1 MKKALFIFAFLSSI
15 FGSYLWSQDF
25 NNVKLGTEK
34 WNARVYGNTI
44 TWLKGYNDC
53 ACGWNFTGYDFSDYS
68 KVWIELESYEGDIT
82 ITLCDNDF
90 KYAYNY
96 FSFVKPNVLEA
107 YLTGEKADRA
117 PADGKLIDKSKGFKL
132 LLQSY
137 FGEPRPEEQTV
148 VVKSIRFFK
157 EGEADSDIQKTEV
170 VNETV
175 ETVSDI
181 KKTDLQE
188 RPVSVIEDS
197 TQSAL
202 VVEDSPQ
209 IIPDNSIDTNTS
221 NNPNSF
227 YLIFLLTL
235 LILVSII
242 LILIFKLF
250 YIYKYREKEKR
261 HLAMELH
268 DSVAQ
273 QMYYVSMLAEKID
286 DQELAKEIKANQS
299 ECIENIRN
307 ICFTLSSEEMNKI
320 SFVEE
325 LKSTIE
331 RFQNRSK
338 INSKLVITPDAN
350 FDFLKKTDFQN
361 LLQIISELLT
371 NIEKHSGASEV
382 TVLIRNPA
390 GNDKIADGLVIYIS
404 DNGKGIEENLL
415 KEMNSKKISGIKN
428 RHYGIQNIK
437 LRLKKTGGSIKYISD
452 PGEGT
457 EVEIIIGK

>member
-1 MKKALFIFAFLSSI
+1 MEKQIVISMTTVNFLVYTINNMKRVGFIFAFVFLI
-15 FGSYLWSQDF
+15 FGSFLWSQDF

-90 KYAYNY
+90 KYAFNY

-137 FGEPRPEEQTV
+137 LGQPRLEDQKV

-157 EGEADSDIQKTEV
+157 EGEADSEIEKTEV
-170 VNETV
+170 FNEMQTGS
-175 ETVSDI
+175 T
-181 KKTDLQE
+181 
-188 RPVSVIEDS
+188 IENY
-197 TQSAL
+197 
-202 VVEDSPQ
+202 PQ
-209 IIPDNSIDTNTS
+209 LIPATS
-221 NNPNSF
+221 NNSKVF
-227 YLIFLLTL
+227 YLILLLTL
-235 LILVSII
+235 LILISTIFI
-242 LILIFKLF
+242 LIINLL
-250 YIYKYREKEKR
+250 YIRKYREKEKR

-286 DQELAKEIKANQS
+286 DEELSKEIKANQN
-299 ECIENIRN
+299 ECIENLRN

-320 SFVEE
+320 TFVEE
-325 LKSTIE
+325 LKNTIE
-331 RFQNRSK
+331 RFQKRTK
-338 INSKLVITPDAN
+338 INSKLVITPEAD
-350 FDFLKKTDFQN
+350 FDFLKKSDFQN
-361 LLQIISELLT
+361 LLQVISEILT
-371 NIEKHSGASEV
+371 NIEKHSGASEA
-382 TVLIRNPA
+382 TVIIRHPS
-390 GNDKIADGLVIYIS
+390 GNDKIAAGLVIYIS
-404 DNGKGIEENLL
+404 DNGKGIEEKVL
-415 KEMNSKKISGIKN
+415 KEMNSKKMTGIKN

-437 LRLKKTGGSIKYISD
+437 LRLKKIGGSIKYISD

-457 EVEIIIGK
+457 EVEITIRK

>member
-1 MKKALFIFAFLSSI
+1 MKKSVFIFVFLSLI
-15 FGSYLWSQDF
+15 FGSFLWSQDF

-44 TWLKGYNDC
+44 TWLKGYNDS

-82 ITLCDNDF
+82 ITLCDNDY

-107 YLTGEKADRA
+107 YLSGKKADRSPVDA
-117 PADGKLIDKSKGFKL
+117 ESIDKSKGFKL

-137 FGEPRPEEQTV
+137 LGQPRAEDQKV
-148 VVKSIRFFK
+148 VVRSIRFIK
-157 EGEADSDIQKTEV
+157 EGEVDSDIEKTEV
-170 VNETV
+170 LNETQ
-175 ETVSDI
+175 TG
-181 KKTDLQE
+181 
-188 RPVSVIEDS
+188 
-197 TQSAL
+197 SAS
-202 VVEDSPQ
+202 EGSPQ
-209 IIPDNSIDTNTS
+209 QMILLV
-221 NNPNSF
+221 
-227 YLIFLLTL
+227 LIT
-235 LILVSII
+235 II
-242 LILIFKLF
+242 LILLFKLL
-250 YIYKYREKEKR
+250 YIYKYHEKEKR

-286 DQELAKEIKANQS
+286 DEELAKEIKANQS

-331 RFQNRSK
+331 RFQKRTNIK
-338 INSKLVITPDAN
+338 TKLVITPEAD
-350 FDFLKKTDFQN
+350 FDFLKKADFQN
-361 LLQIISELLT
+361 ILQIISELLT

-382 TVLIRNPA
+382 TILIRHPS
-390 GNDKIADGLVIYIS
+390 GNEKIANGLVIYIS
-404 DNGKGIEENLL
+404 DNGKGIEEKLL
-415 KEMNSKKISGIKN
+415 KEMNSKKMSGIKN

-437 LRLKKTGGSIKYISD
+437 LRLKKTGGSIKYISA

>member
-1 MKKALFIFAFLSSI
+1 MNMKKSVFIFVFLSLI
-15 FGSYLWSQDF
+15 FGSFLWSQDF

-44 TWLKGYNDC
+44 TWLKGYNDS

-82 ITLCDNDF
+82 ITLCDNDY

-107 YLTGEKADRA
+107 YLSGKKADRSPVDA
-117 PADGKLIDKSKGFKL
+117 ELIDKSKGFKL

-137 FGEPRPEEQTV
+137 LGQPRPEDQTV
-148 VVKSIRFFK
+148 VVRSIRFIK
-157 EGEADSDIQKTEV
+157 EGEVDSDIEKTEV
-170 VNETV
+170 LNETQ
-175 ETVSDI
+175 TG
-181 KKTDLQE
+181 
-188 RPVSVIEDS
+188 
-197 TQSAL
+197 SAS
-202 VVEDSPQ
+202 EGSPQ
-209 IIPDNSIDTNTS
+209 QMILLV
-221 NNPNSF
+221 
-227 YLIFLLTL
+227 LIT
-235 LILVSII
+235 II
-242 LILIFKLF
+242 LILIFKLL
-250 YIYKYREKEKR
+250 YIYKYHEKEKR

-273 QMYYVSMLAEKID
+273 QMYYVSMLAEKIND
-286 DQELAKEIKANQS
+286 EELAKEIKANQS

-331 RFQNRSK
+331 RFQKRTNIK
-338 INSKLVITPDAN
+338 TKLVITSEAD
-350 FDFLKKTDFQN
+350 FDFLKKSDFQN
-361 LLQIISELLT
+361 ILQVISELLT

-382 TVLIRNPA
+382 TILIRHPS
-390 GNDKIADGLVIYIS
+390 GNEKSANGLVIYIS
-404 DNGKGIEENLL
+404 DNGKGIEEKLL
-415 KEMNSKKISGIKN
+415 KEMNSKKMSGIKN

-437 LRLKKTGGSIKYISD
+437 LRLKKTFQPPAKAPRSK
-452 PGEGT
+452 
-457 EVEIIIGK
+457 

>member
-1 MKKALFIFAFLSSI
+1 MKRAVFIFGFLSSI
-15 FGSYLWSQDF
+15 FGSFLWAQDF
-25 NNVKLGTEK
+25 YNVKLGTEK
-34 WNARVYGNTI
+34 WNAKVYGNTI
-44 TWLKGYNDC
+44 TWLKGYNDS
-53 ACGWNFTGYDFSDYS
+53 ACGWNFTGYDFSYYS

-90 KYAYNY
+90 KTTYNY

-137 FGEPRPEEQTV
+137 LGEPRPEEQTI

-157 EGEADSDIQKTEV
+157 EGEADSDIEKTEV
-170 VNETV
+170 LNETQ
-175 ETVSDI
+175 TGSA
-181 KKTDLQE
+181 
-188 RPVSVIEDS
+188 IEDC
-197 TQSAL
+197 
-202 VVEDSPQ
+202 PQ
-209 IIPDNSIDTNTS
+209 LIPATS
-221 NNPNSF
+221 NNSKAF
-227 YLIFLLTL
+227 YLIFLLTI
-235 LILVSII
+235 LILVSTI
-242 LILIFKLF
+242 LILIIRLL
-250 YIYKYREKEKR
+250 YIRKYREKEKR

-273 QMYYVSMLAEKID
+273 QMYYVSMLAEKIKD
-286 DQELAKEIKANQS
+286 EDLAQEIKTNQS

-331 RFQNRSK
+331 RFQNRTK
-338 INSKLVITPDAN
+338 INSKLVITPDAD

-382 TVLIRNPA
+382 TVLIRNPS

>member
-1 MKKALFIFAFLSSI
+1 MKRAVFIFAFLSSI
-15 FGSYLWSQDF
+15 FGSFLWSQDF
-25 NNVKLGTEK
+25 YNVKLGTEK
-34 WNARVYGNTI
+34 WNSKVYGNTI
-44 TWLKGYNDC
+44 TCLKGYNDS

-90 KYAYNY
+90 KTTYNY

-107 YLTGEKADRA
+107 YLSGEKADRA

-137 FGEPRPEEQTV
+137 LGEPRPEEQTI

-170 VNETV
+170 LNETQ
-175 ETVSDI
+175 TGSA
-181 KKTDLQE
+181 
-188 RPVSVIEDS
+188 IE
-197 TQSAL
+197 
-202 VVEDSPQ
+202 VCPQ
-209 IIPDNSIDTNTS
+209 LIPATS
-221 NNPNSF
+221 NNSKAF
-227 YLIFLLTL
+227 YLILL
-235 LILVSII
+235 LIIVILISTI
-242 LILIFKLF
+242 LILIFKLL

-273 QMYYVSMLAEKID
+273 KMYYVSMLAEKID
-286 DQELAKEIKANQS
+286 DEELAKEIKANQS

-320 SFVEE
+320 TFVEE
-325 LKSTIE
+325 LKNTIE
-331 RFQNRSK
+331 IFQKRTK
-338 INSKLVITPDAN
+338 INTKLVITPDAD
-350 FDFLKKTDFQN
+350 FDFLKKSDFQN
-361 LLQIISELLT
+361 LLQVISEILT

-382 TVLIRNPA
+382 TVLIRNPS
-390 GNDKIADGLVIYIS
+390 GNDKIINGLVIYIS
-404 DNGKGIEENLL
+404 DNGKGIEEKLL

-437 LRLKKTGGSIKYISD
+437 LRLKKIGGSIKYVSD

>member
-1 MKKALFIFAFLSSI
+1 MKKSVFIFVFLFLI
-15 FGSYLWSQDF
+15 FGSFLWSQDF
-25 NNVKLGTEK
+25 YNVKLGTEK

-44 TWLKGYNDC
+44 TWLKGYNDS

-82 ITLCDNDF
+82 ITLCDNDY
-90 KYAYNY
+90 KYAYNF

-107 YLTGEKADRA
+107 YLSGKKADRSPVDA
-117 PADGKLIDKSKGFKL
+117 ESIDKSKGFKL

-137 FGEPRPEEQTV
+137 LGQPRAEDQTV
-148 VVKSIRFFK
+148 VVRSIRFIK
-157 EGEADSDIQKTEV
+157 EGEVDSDIEKTEV
-170 VNETV
+170 LNEKQTG
-175 ETVSDI
+175 
-181 KKTDLQE
+181 
-188 RPVSVIEDS
+188 
-197 TQSAL
+197 SAS
-202 VVEDSPQ
+202 EGSPQ
-209 IIPDNSIDTNTS
+209 QMILLV
-221 NNPNSF
+221 
-227 YLIFLLTL
+227 LIT
-235 LILVSII
+235 II
-242 LILIFKLF
+242 LILIFKLL
-250 YIYKYREKEKR
+250 YIYKYHEKEKR

-273 QMYYVSMLAEKID
+273 QMYYVSMLAEKVD
-286 DQELAKEIKANQS
+286 DEELAKEIKANQS

-331 RFQNRSK
+331 RFQKRTNIK
-338 INSKLVITPDAN
+338 TKLVITPEAD
-350 FDFLKKTDFQN
+350 FDFLKKADFQN

-371 NIEKHSGASEV
+371 NIEKHSAASEV
-382 TVLIRNPA
+382 TVLIRNPS
-390 GNDKIADGLVIYIS
+390 GNDKITDGLVIYIS
-404 DNGKGIEENLL
+404 DNGKGIEEKLL
-415 KEMNSKKISGIKN
+415 KEMNSKKMSGIKN

-437 LRLKKTGGSIKYISD
+437 LRLKKIGGRIKYISA

>member
-1 MKKALFIFAFLSSI
+1 MKNALFIFAFLSSI

-68 KVWIELESYEGDIT
+68 KVWIELESYEGVIT

-90 KYAYNY
+90 KYAFNY

-148 VVKSIRFFK
+148 VVKSISFFK

-170 VNETV
+170 INETV
-175 ETVSDI
+175 APVSDI
-181 KKTDLQE
+181 
-188 RPVSVIEDS
+188 
-197 TQSAL
+197 
-202 VVEDSPQ
+202 
-209 IIPDNSIDTNTS
+209 NNTS
-221 NNPNSF
+221 KLF

-261 HLAMELH
+261 HLAMGLH

-338 INSKLVITPDAN
+338 INSKLVITPDAD

-382 TVLIRNPA
+382 TVLIRHPS
-390 GNDKIADGLVIYIS
+390 GNDKIANGLVIYIS

>member
-1 MKKALFIFAFLSSI
+1 MKKAVFIFAFLSLI
-15 FGSYLWSQDF
+15 FGSFLWSQDF

-44 TWLKGYNDC
+44 TWLKGYNDS

-82 ITLCDNDF
+82 ITLCDNDY

-107 YLTGEKADRA
+107 YLSGKKADRSPVDA
-117 PADGKLIDKSKGFKL
+117 ESIDKSKGFKL

-137 FGEPRPEEQTV
+137 LGQPRAEDQTV
-148 VVKSIRFFK
+148 VVRSIRFIK
-157 EGEADSDIQKTEV
+157 EGEVDSDIEETEV
-170 VNETV
+170 LNETQ
-175 ETVSDI
+175 TG
-181 KKTDLQE
+181 
-188 RPVSVIEDS
+188 
-197 TQSAL
+197 SAS
-202 VVEDSPQ
+202 ESSPQ
-209 IIPDNSIDTNTS
+209 QIVTDPNNSKTS
-221 NNPNSF
+221 NNPKTF
-227 YLIFLLTL
+227 YLIFLV
-235 LILVSII
+235 LITII
-242 LILIFKLF
+242 LILIFKLL
-250 YIYKYREKEKR
+250 YIYKYHEKEKR

-286 DQELAKEIKANQS
+286 DEELAKEIKANQS

-307 ICFTLSSEEMNKI
+307 ICFILSSEEMNKI

-331 RFQNRSK
+331 RFQKRTNIK
-338 INSKLVITPDAN
+338 TKLVITPEAD
-350 FDFLKKTDFQN
+350 FDFLKKSDFQN
-361 LLQIISELLT
+361 ILQVISELLT

-382 TVLIRNPA
+382 TILIRHPS
-390 GNDKIADGLVIYIS
+390 GNEKIANGLVIYIS
-404 DNGKGIEENLL
+404 DNGKGIEEKLL
-415 KEMNSKKISGIKN
+415 KEMNSKKMSGIKN

-437 LRLKKTGGSIKYISD
+437 LRLKKIGGSIKYVSD
-452 PGEGT
+452 SGEGT
-457 EVEIIIGK
+457 EVKITIGK

>member
-1 MKKALFIFAFLSSI
+1 MKKAVFIFSFFSSI
-15 FGSYLWSQDF
+15 FGSFLWSQNF

-34 WNARVYGNTI
+34 WNAKVYGNTI
-44 TWLKGYNDC
+44 TWLKGYNDS

-90 KYAYNY
+90 KTSYNY

-107 YLTGEKADRA
+107 YLNGEKADRA
-117 PADGKLIDKSKGFKL
+117 PADEKLIEKSQGFKL

-137 FGEPRPEEQTV
+137 LGEPRPEDQTV

-157 EGEADSDIQKTEV
+157 EGETDSDIEKTEV
-170 VNETV
+170 FNETV
-175 ETVSDI
+175 APVSDI
-181 KKTDLQE
+181 K
-188 RPVSVIEDS
+188 
-197 TQSAL
+197 
-202 VVEDSPQ
+202 
-209 IIPDNSIDTNTS
+209 NTS
-221 NNPNSF
+221 KPF

-235 LILVSII
+235 LILVSTI
-242 LILIFKLF
+242 LILIFRLL

-286 DQELAKEIKANQS
+286 DEELAKEIKANQS

-307 ICFTLSSEEMNKI
+307 ICFSLSSEEMNKI

-331 RFQNRSK
+331 KFQNRTK
-338 INSKLVITPDAN
+338 INTKLVITPDVD
-350 FDFLKKTDFQN
+350 FDFLKKADFQN

-371 NIEKHSGASEV
+371 NIEKHSAASEV
-382 TVLIRNPA
+382 TVLIRNPS
-390 GNDKIADGLVIYIS
+390 GNDKITDGLVIYIS
-404 DNGKGIEENLL
+404 DNGKGIEEKLL
-415 KEMNSKKISGIKN
+415 KEMNSKKMSGIKN

-437 LRLKKTGGSIKYISD
+437 LRLKKTGGSIKYISA

-457 EVEIIIGK
+457 EVEITIRK

>member
-1 MKKALFIFAFLSSI
+1 MKKSVFIFVFLSLI
-15 FGSYLWSQDF
+15 FGSFLWSQDF

-44 TWLKGYNDC
+44 TWLKGYNDS

-82 ITLCDNDF
+82 ITLCDNDY

-107 YLTGEKADRA
+107 YLSGKKADRSPVDA
-117 PADGKLIDKSKGFKL
+117 ESIDKSKGFKL

-137 FGEPRPEEQTV
+137 LGQPRAEDQTV
-148 VVKSIRFFK
+148 VVRSIRFIK
-157 EGEADSDIQKTEV
+157 EGEVDSDIEKTEV
-170 VNETV
+170 LNETQ
-175 ETVSDI
+175 TG
-181 KKTDLQE
+181 
-188 RPVSVIEDS
+188 
-197 TQSAL
+197 SAS
-202 VVEDSPQ
+202 EGSPQ
-209 IIPDNSIDTNTS
+209 QMILLV
-221 NNPNSF
+221 
-227 YLIFLLTL
+227 LIT
-235 LILVSII
+235 II
-242 LILIFKLF
+242 LILIFKLL
-250 YIYKYREKEKR
+250 YIYKYHEKEKR

-273 QMYYVSMLAEKID
+273 QMYYVSMLTEKID
-286 DQELAKEIKANQS
+286 DEELAKEIKANQS

-331 RFQNRSK
+331 RFQKRTNIK
-338 INSKLVITPDAN
+338 TKLVITPEAD
-350 FDFLKKTDFQN
+350 FDFLKKSDFQN
-361 LLQIISELLT
+361 ILQVISELLT

-382 TVLIRNPA
+382 TILIRHPS
-390 GNDKIADGLVIYIS
+390 GNEKIANGLVIYIS
-404 DNGKGIEENLL
+404 DNGKGIEEKLL
-415 KEMNSKKISGIKN
+415 KKMNSKKMSGIKN

-437 LRLKKTGGSIKYISD
+437 LRLKKIGGSIKYVSD
-452 PGEGT
+452 SGEGT
-457 EVEIIIGK
+457 EVEITIGK

>member
-1 MKKALFIFAFLSSI
+1 MKKAIFIFVFLSLI
-15 FGSYLWSQDF
+15 FGSFLWSQDF

-44 TWLKGYNDC
+44 TWLKGYNDS

-82 ITLCDNDF
+82 ITLCDNDY

-107 YLTGEKADRA
+107 YLSGKKADRSPVDA
-117 PADGKLIDKSKGFKL
+117 ESIDKSKGFKL

-137 FGEPRPEEQTV
+137 LGQPRAEDQTV
-148 VVKSIRFFK
+148 VVRSIRFIK
-157 EGEADSDIQKTEV
+157 EGEVDSDIEKTEV
-170 VNETV
+170 LNETQTGSAS
-175 ETVSDI
+175 EG
-181 KKTDLQE
+181 
-188 RPVSVIEDS
+188 RPQQMIL
-197 TQSAL
+197 L
-202 VVEDSPQ
+202 V
-209 IIPDNSIDTNTS
+209 
-221 NNPNSF
+221 
-227 YLIFLLTL
+227 LIT
-235 LILVSII
+235 II
-242 LILIFKLF
+242 LILIFKLL
-250 YIYKYREKEKR
+250 YIYKYHEKEKR

-286 DQELAKEIKANQS
+286 DEELAKEIKANQS

-307 ICFTLSSEEMNKI
+307 ICFSLSSEEMNKI

-331 RFQNRSK
+331 KFQNRTK
-338 INSKLVITPDAN
+338 INTKLVITPDVD
-350 FDFLKKTDFQN
+350 FDFLKKADFQN

-371 NIEKHSGASEV
+371 NIEKHSAASEV
-382 TVLIRNPA
+382 TVLIRNPS
-390 GNDKIADGLVIYIS
+390 GNDKITDGLVIYIS
-404 DNGKGIEENLL
+404 DNGKGIEEKLL
-415 KEMNSKKISGIKN
+415 KEMNSKKMSGIKN

-437 LRLKKTGGSIKYISD
+437 LRLKKTGGSIKYISA

-457 EVEIIIGK
+457 EVEITIRK